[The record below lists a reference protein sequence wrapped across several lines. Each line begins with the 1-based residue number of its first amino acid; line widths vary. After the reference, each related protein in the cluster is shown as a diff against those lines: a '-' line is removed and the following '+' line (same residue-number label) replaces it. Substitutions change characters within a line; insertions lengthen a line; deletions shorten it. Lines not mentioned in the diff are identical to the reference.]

1 MSRITA
7 AIVRSAGAPF
17 VIEALELDEP
27 QPHEVLVR
35 IAGTGLCHTDLVA
48 QAGAFPLS
56 LPAVLGHEGAGV
68 VEQVGSEVRRF
79 KPGDRV
85 AMSFLSCG
93 HCASCADHAPAYCHR
108 MPMLNYAGVRTD
120 GSRSLREVSS
130 AQAVSGSFFGQSSFA
145 SHALASER
153 NLVLVPEAVPLEI
166 AGILGCGVQT
176 GAGAVMRSMACRP
189 GSSLVVL
196 GGGAVGLSA
205 VMAAVVQ
212 GCRQIIVVE
221 PHAARRS
228 LALSLGAT
236 QVIDPKGVDD
246 LAQAVRALLS
256 DGANYVFD
264 TTGLPVVVNA
274 AVAMLAPRG
283 TFGYVGVPPF
293 DAMAMPLPGTLLGN
307 MQGGFTFRG
316 IIEGDSDPEVFIPE
330 LMALY
335 LAGQFPFD
343 KLVTR
348 YPLADINRAVRDQH
362 EGLCVKPVLLP

>member
-1 MSRITA
+1 MQKITA

-17 VIEALELDEP
+17 VIEPLELGQP

-56 LPAVLGHEGAGV
+56 LPAVLGHEGAGI
-68 VEQVGSEVRRF
+68 VEQVGGAVTRF

-93 HCASCADHAPAYCHR
+93 RCASCADHAPAYCHA
-108 MPMLNYAGVRTD
+108 MPMLNYAGVRSD
-120 GSRSLREVSS
+120 GSRTLRDVGS
-130 AQAVSGSFFGQSSFA
+130 AQPVSGSFFGQSSFA

-153 NLVLVPEAVPLEI
+153 NLVAVPEAVPLEI

-176 GAGAVMRSMACRP
+176 GAGAVMRAMACRP

-205 VMAAVVQ
+205 VMAALVQ

-236 QVIDPKGVDD
+236 QVIDPRGVD
-246 LAQAVRALLS
+246 LAQAVRALLP
-256 DGANYVFD
+256 DGAHYVFD
-264 TTGLPVVVNA
+264 TTGLPAVVNA
-274 AVAMLAPRG
+274 VVAMLAPRG

-335 LAGQFPFD
+335 LTGRFPFD

-348 YPLADINRAVRDQH
+348 YPLADINRAVQEQH